1 MPYILGASFSNVQH
15 SFNSPTYFIAF
26 AIESTR
32 KSELQ
37 GIRTKEEIQK
47 DPEFSKNLFDLFMV
61 EYEINR
67 FRNLTVRSELI
78 KLAKKN
84 RKEFENDLGFML
96 AGFLKAI
103 ESIRSSRLNIA
114 SEGFEKCFLHIPLDP
129 EGKELVVED
138 LDYFNHPLSKYNI
151 KFQKKGEFDLIL
163 ELARLGAWFEY
174 LDMMRRKRP
183 FINKQI
189 SENKHFQFLQFFRLI
204 WNSPPIESYPDGFV
218 GYPRMI
224 LKTLNTT
231 EDLIIRPGQD
241 LDFFPIAR
249 ACAGSENDLE
259 VPKCKNSSVKEPF
272 GTLLLNEK
280 FEKCTSCSQNSIGSL
295 CLFHRARCDGKEMQC
310 GDKAF
315 IGNVCHGEF
324 CIYVTLYGNKI
335 KIGRGMKSRIVGRL
349 IEQGA
354 FDGLVFYP
362 IPWLPFA
369 DYLEEKLAKLLKSK
383 APDLGIAT
391 VDRVSEKVTSKERF
405 ENIISLSTN
414 ATAQA
419 RRDKIYDRI
428 IEVLS
433 SLNNAEATYL
443 MALERRKVHF
453 GKNWIGY
460 RENRLSSSDF
470 VHDIRFRRI
479 CGKIT
484 GVVGPFLIVDNKAYN
499 TSKMEGYVIGV
510 PNK

>member
-15 SFNSPTYFIAF
+15 SFNSPTYFVAF
-26 AIESTR
+26 AIELTR

-37 GIRTKEEIQK
+37 GIKTKEEIQK
-47 DPEFSKNLFDLFMV
+47 DPEFNKNLFDLSMV
-61 EYEINR
+61 ENEINR
-67 FRNLTVRSELI
+67 FGNLTARSKPI
-78 KLAKKN
+78 RLAKKN
-84 RKEFENDLGFML
+84 RKEFENDLDFML
-96 AGFLKAI
+96 HGFLKAI
-103 ESIRSSRLNIA
+103 EYIRSSCLHIA

-138 LDYFNHPLSKYNI
+138 LDYFNHPISKYNI
-151 KFQKKGEFDLIL
+151 RFQKKGEFDLIL

-189 SENKHFQFLQFFRLI
+189 SENKHFQFLQFCRLI

-231 EDLIIRPGQD
+231 EDLVIRPGQHLD
-241 LDFFPIAR
+241 LFPIAR
-249 ACAGSENDLE
+249 ACLGSENGLD
-259 VPKCKNSSVKEPF
+259 VSKCKRSSAKEPF
-272 GTLLLNEK
+272 GSLLLNEK
-280 FEKCTSCSQNSIGSL
+280 FEKCMSCSKNSVGPL

-315 IGNVCHGEF
+315 VGNVCHSEF
-324 CIYVTLYGNKI
+324 CVYVTLYGNKI
-335 KIGRGMKSRIVGRL
+335 KVGRSMESRIVGRL

-354 FDGLVFYP
+354 FDALVFYP

-369 DYLEEKLAKLLKSK
+369 DYLEEKLAKLLKSR
-383 APDLGIAT
+383 APNLGIAG
-391 VDRVSEKVTSKERF
+391 VDRISEKITSEERF
-405 ENIISLSTN
+405 ENIVSLCMDV
-414 ATAQA
+414 TAQA
-419 RRDKIYDRI
+419 RRDKVYDRI
-428 IEVLS
+428 VEVLS
-433 SLNNAEATYL
+433 SMNNTEVAYL
-443 MALERRKVHF
+443 LALERRKVHL

-460 RENRLSSSDF
+460 RENRLNSSNLVRDF
-470 VHDIRFRRI
+470 QFRRI
-479 CGKIT
+479 HGKIT
-484 GVVGPFLIVDNKAYN
+484 GVIGPFIIVDDKAYN
-499 TSKMEGYVIGV
+499 TSKMEGYVTGV